1 VGRKKDHAIKKL
13 RQNPKNVRFE
23 EADFILV
30 NLGCTKR
37 MKGSHATYVFPGQ
50 RPITIP
56 YRKPFVLPVYVEQI
70 LQLLDQIEDD
80 DQD

>member
-1 VGRKKDHAIKKL
+1 MGRKKDRAIEKL
-13 RQNPKNVRFE
+13 RQNPRNVRFE
-23 EADFILV
+23 DADLILI

-56 YRKPFVLPVYVEQI
+56 YRKPFILPSYVEQI
-70 LQLLDQIEDD
+70 LLLIEQIDENEN
-80 DQD
+80 